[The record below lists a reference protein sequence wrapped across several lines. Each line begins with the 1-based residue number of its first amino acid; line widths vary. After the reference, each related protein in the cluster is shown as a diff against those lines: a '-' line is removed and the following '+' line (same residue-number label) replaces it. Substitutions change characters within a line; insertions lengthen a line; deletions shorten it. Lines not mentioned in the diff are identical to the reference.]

1 MPTVHISANKE
12 DIAKIVIMPGDPK
25 RVEYIANNFL
35 ENTKIINEV
44 RGELGITGY
53 YKGIRVTVFS
63 SGMGIPSMGIYSHEL
78 YTEYNVDTII
88 RIGSAGSYVE
98 NLNVNDLFLV
108 ESCYT
113 DSNYA
118 KDYSNSN
125 EKIAYSN
132 KETNEKIQAIAEN
145 LNLKLKI
152 GRCYSAEA
160 FYTEN
165 LDTNKIINENKC
177 ECVEMETFS
186 LFTNAKHLNKKA
198 SCILTISDSFVTN
211 EKLSSEER
219 EKNLNN
225 MITLA
230 LETAKEINN

>member
-12 DIAKIVIMPGDPK
+12 DISKLVIMPGDPK
-25 RVEYIANNFL
+25 RVEYIATNFL

-53 YKGIRVTVFS
+53 YKGTRITVFS

-78 YTEYNVDTII
+78 YTHYDVDTII
-88 RIGSAGSYVE
+88 RIGSAGSYIE
-98 NLNVNDLFLV
+98 NLNVNDLYLV
-108 ESCYT
+108 DSCYT

-118 KDYSNSN
+118 KDYANSN
-125 EKIAYSN
+125 EKVAYSN
-132 KETNEKIQAIAEN
+132 KEINEKIQETAEN
-145 LNLKLKI
+145 LNLNLKT

-165 LDTNKIINENKC
+165 LDTSRIINENKC

-198 SCILTISDSFVTN
+198 ACILTISDSFVTN
-211 EKLSSEER
+211 EKLTSEER

-230 LETAKEINN
+230 LETSEKIK